1 MTQIRIVVVGS
12 SNTDLVVRAPR
23 LPMPGETVLGGAFLR
38 AHGGKGANQAVAA
51 ARLGAQVTFVA
62 RLGCDSFGDEA
73 VAHFAAEGLDTR
85 YVVRDPDV
93 HSGVALIGVDEGRGE
108 NSIIVAPGANMRLS
122 VQDIKAAEEA
132 IRSASVVV
140 CQLEVPL
147 ETVAAALSIAR
158 AAGVRTILN
167 PAPAQPLPDE
177 LLRLATV
184 LTPNEGEA
192 ALLAGDPG
200 LAPAEDARILRKR
213 GVANVLVTLGSEGA
227 LLVNEEGETHIPG
240 RKVTNVVDTTAAG
253 DCFTGALAVAIGEGR
268 SLEQAAQF
276 AGTAAAISVTRS
288 GAQPSLPTRAEVE
301 EFARGGSG

>member
-23 LPMPGETVLGGAFLR
+23 LPAPGETVLGGAFLR

-62 RLGCDSFGDEA
+62 RLGRDSFGDEA
-73 VAHFAAEGLDTR
+73 AAHFAAEGLDTR
-85 YVVRDPDV
+85 YLGRDPEAP
-93 HSGVALIGVDEGRGE
+93 SGVALIGVDVGRGE
-108 NSIIVAPGANMRLS
+108 NAIIVAPGANMRLS
-122 VQDIKAAEEA
+122 VQDIEAAEEA

-147 ETVAAALSIAR
+147 EAVAAALSVAR
-158 AAGVRTILN
+158 AAGVTTILN
-167 PAPAQPLPDE
+167 PAPAQPLPE
-177 LLRLATV
+177 EFLRLATV

-200 LAPAEDARILRKR
+200 LAPAEAARILRKR
-213 GVANVLVTLGSEGA
+213 GVANVLVTLGPEGA
-227 LLVNEEGETHIPG
+227 LLVNEAGETRIPA
-240 RKVTNVVDTTAAG
+240 RRAPEVVDTTAAG

-288 GAQPSLPTRAEVE
+288 GAQPSLPTRAEVDALE
-301 EFARGGSG
+301 RG